1 MVAATCVPS
10 DLYPY
15 VHKFLLENGLHKTAK
30 YFIKETNSEYAC
42 PSGLSLVD
50 IFNKYF
56 NETQNKRSSKIIN
69 DDDSIEI
76 HKSFQNDGF
85 EIDGKDGEKDK
96 NLSKKHKKEQKKRKL
111 VDDNH
116 EDSEAK
122 KVKTEDNL
130 SLKKKKSKKEKK
142 ATKDSL
148 EKSTDEVVQVINNV
162 NVEKESSSI
171 VENIKK
177 VFKPT
182 EKKKNE
188 PFRRVKEEEIHV
200 DDKLRNNSF
209 EAKKGSKGDWGE
221 KANQDL
227 KFTRGKGFRHE
238 KTKKKR
244 GSYRGGAINTS
255 VNSIKFEDSD

>member
-69 DDDSIEI
+69 DDDSIKI

-85 EIDGKDGEKDK
+85 EKDTKAEKDDEKDK
-96 NLSKKHKKEQKKRKL
+96 NLSKKHKKEQKKRKF

-130 SLKKKKSKKEKK
+130 SVKKKKSKKEKK
-142 ATKDSL
+142 PTKDSL
-148 EKSTDEVVQVINNV
+148 EKLTDEVVQVI

-171 VENIKK
+171 VENIKN